1 MSTEMII
8 TFTVSIIT
16 PDPKG
21 DDIQSDPELMEQMEA
36 LRSVFEEELS
46 KAGFE
51 LNEAFWEAES

>member
-1 MSTEMII
+1 MII

-21 DDIQSDPELMEQMEA
+21 DDVQCDSELMEQMEA
-36 LRSVFEEELS
+36 LRSVFEEEVS

-51 LNEAFWEAES
+51 LNEAFWETES

>member
-1 MSTEMII
+1 MII

-21 DDIQSDPELMEQMEA
+21 DDIQSDPELMGQMEA
-36 LRSVFEEELS
+36 LRSVFEEEVS